1 MSSILQVKNLNVKFG
16 DLPILKNLSF
26 EVEKGD
32 ILAVIGPN
40 GAGKTVL
47 FRALLE
53 LIPYQGKIEWQKNI
67 KIGYVPQKISV
78 DKDLPLNTFE
88 FLKFKNVPLEETMEA
103 LSAVGLIN
111 PDKHDDQDKQNPN
124 QQNHHPYHHLLNTK
138 LGELSGG
145 ELQRV
150 LIAYAII
157 GHPDVLLFDEPTA
170 GVDIGGEETIYS
182 LLKKLQQKNNLTIIL
197 ISHDLNII
205 YQHANN
211 ILCLNKEKVCYGPA
225 HKTLTKKAIQELY
238 GHQTGFYE
246 HGHN

>member
-1 MSSILQVKNLNVKFG
+1 MSSILQVRDLNVKFVN
-16 DLPILKNLSF
+16 LPILQNLSF
-26 EVEKGD
+26 DVDKGD

-53 LIPYQGKIEWQKNI
+53 LVPYQGKIKWQENI
-67 KIGYVPQKISV
+67 KVGYVPQKISV

-88 FLKFKNVPLEETMEA
+88 FLKFKKVPLEEIMEA
-103 LSAVGLIN
+103 LDAVGLIN
-111 PDKHDDQDKQNPN
+111 PSAHNNEHSPNKQNY
-124 QQNHHPYHHLLNTK
+124 HPHHHLLNTK

-157 GHPDVLLFDEPTA
+157 DRPDILLFDEPTA
-170 GVDIGGEETIYS
+170 GIDIGGEETIYS
-182 LLKKLQQKNNLTIIL
+182 LLKKLRQKENLTIIL

-205 YQHANN
+205 YQYADN
-211 ILCLNKEKVCYGPA
+211 ILCINKEKLCYGPT
-225 HKTLTKKAIQELY
+225 HKTLTEAAIKKLY
-238 GHQTGFYE
+238 GPQVGFYK